1 MNLVVQDTDWVPII
15 RIVNKYHDA
24 QQYLLTYARERPCPP
39 VIIWP
44 TPGYNF
50 ISQYYGIMV
59 SGNRRKEYSAA
70 APATQTNNGQTYNM
84 MMMLMSISKLQNDNC
99 GYTEC
104 HSVQGT
110 HAGAYNIMN
119 EENSQNKIRSL
130 KQKRKK
136 IWTSN
141 MHPNLHLY
149 QARLCTRITRAP
161 NYT

>member
-1 MNLVVQDTDWVPII
+1 
-15 RIVNKYHDA
+15 
-24 QQYLLTYARERPCPP
+24 
-39 VIIWP
+39 
-44 TPGYNF
+44 
-50 ISQYYGIMV
+50 MV

-110 HAGAYNIMN
+110 RAGAYNIMN

-130 KQKRKK
+130 KQKRAKYGP
-136 IWTSN
+136 IACIPS
-141 MHPNLHLY
+141 
-149 QARLCTRITRAP
+149 
-161 NYT
+161 YTYTKPDCVHV